1 MGLDGKVSI
10 ITGGGRG
17 MGSAIAL
24 RFAKEGAKVAVA
36 SRTEGDLE
44 KVISEV
50 EAVGGE
56 AIGIPTDVSN
66 EKDVKNLVDRT
77 VERFGRVDILVNN
90 AGISGRVAVIDM
102 SLEGWNRML
111 AVNLTGTFLCSKAVL
126 PHMMG
131 QKYGKIIN
139 ISSVAGKRG
148 LPLTTAYTAS
158 KFGVMGFTEALA
170 KEVKDHN
177 IVVEVLLPGAVVT
190 PMTRDMPDE
199 ENERLGFPLK
209 KTWLKPEDIAEAC
222 ALLASLPN
230 RVSIREIQVVPTTQL
245 GANI

>member
-77 VERFGRVDILVNN
+77 VERFGRIDILVNN
-90 AGISGRVAVIDM
+90 AGIAGRVAVIDM

-139 ISSVAGKRG
+139 ISSKDLVIDIGSNDGNLLNNFKNNHRVLGITPEKIGK
-148 LPLTTAYTAS
+148 
-158 KFGVMGFTEALA
+158 
-170 KEVKDHN
+170 
-177 IVVEVLLPGAVVT
+177 
-190 PMTRDMPDE
+190 
-199 ENERLGFPLK
+199 
-209 KTWLKPEDIAEAC
+209 IA
-222 ALLASLPN
+222 
-230 RVSIREIQVVPTTQL
+230 I
-245 GANI
+245 